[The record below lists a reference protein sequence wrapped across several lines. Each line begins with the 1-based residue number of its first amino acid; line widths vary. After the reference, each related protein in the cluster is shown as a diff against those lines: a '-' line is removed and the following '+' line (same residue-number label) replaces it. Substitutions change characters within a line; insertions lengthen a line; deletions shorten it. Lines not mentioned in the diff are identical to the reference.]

1 MGSCD
6 ITEPAVL
13 KRENL
18 LSLLLVLFVPVLCQ
32 WEWGRRRDNDGYQNE
47 KLFELV

>member
-6 ITEPAVL
+6 MTEAAVL

-18 LSLLLVLFVPVLCQ
+18 LSLLLVVFFACSLSM
-32 WEWGRRRDNDGYQNE
+32 GMGKKKR
-47 KLFELV
+47 